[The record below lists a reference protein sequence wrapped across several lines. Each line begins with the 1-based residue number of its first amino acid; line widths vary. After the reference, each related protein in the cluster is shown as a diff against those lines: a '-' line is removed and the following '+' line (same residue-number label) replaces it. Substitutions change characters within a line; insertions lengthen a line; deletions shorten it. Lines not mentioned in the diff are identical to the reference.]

1 MPNTSEKYKE
11 WTHADIIKTYKKRL
25 KKNLKWTLQPTR
37 VNKLNTWS
45 STWNWDDPINS
56 ITKTTL

>member
-25 KKNLKWTLQPTR
+25 KKNLK
-37 VNKLNTWS
+37 
-45 STWNWDDPINS
+45 
-56 ITKTTL
+56 